1 MRLNAKKLASAH
13 SIRIF
18 ASFLNQNQKK
28 WAKFKNVMPT
38 YIYETIPKNS
48 KEKPTRFELRQS
60 IKDTPISE
68 HPDTGQKVRR
78 VISGGISISP
88 KKGSSKQN
96 SSCCSSASGSD
107 LNNPAHVARIKL
119 VAKSDVNL
127 LKSSRR

>member
-1 MRLNAKKLASAH
+1 MRSNAKKLASTH

-18 ASFLNQNQKK
+18 ASFLKKNPKK

-96 SSCCSSASGSD
+96 SSCCSSASGSCCD
-107 LNNPAHVARIKL
+107 
-119 VAKSDVNL
+119 
-127 LKSSRR
+127 